1 MTVALEIATAQR
13 YIIPHVT
20 RQFSSC
26 FEVEE
31 EIKVV
36 VFAVLLKLYQSFRL
50 AFAEFSFVAVIITME

>member
-36 VFAVLLKLYQSFRL
+36 VFAVCLNPTSPLD
-50 AFAEFSFVAVIITME
+50 